1 MCLSTTL
8 YQQYEGYY
16 CQNLFSKKGYFR
28 LARALAGSKE
38 FDAAQEQLAKA
49 LNLAPEDKA
58 IQKEVQVIK
67 LAEKKYLQAE
77 KKKFS
82 KMFG

>member
-1 MCLSTTL
+1 MSDFFLFT
-8 YQQYEGYY
+8 
-16 CQNLFSKKGYFR
+16 NLFSKKGYFR